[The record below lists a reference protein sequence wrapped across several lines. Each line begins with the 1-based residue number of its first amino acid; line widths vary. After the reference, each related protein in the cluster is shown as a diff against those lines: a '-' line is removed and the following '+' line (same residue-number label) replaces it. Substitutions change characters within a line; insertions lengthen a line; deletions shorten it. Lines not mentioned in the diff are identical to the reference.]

1 MSLPNWPKEAAGLSA
16 VAPVA
21 LPQSNRRS
29 IIWGIVAGA
38 GSRYRG
44 DIVIPRD
51 LADDK
56 LVPLPIRLP
65 EDLYEWLREA
75 AHRRRMPMAELVREA
90 LREYR
95 ESQDPQIDLWTRR
108 DAGR

>member
-1 MSLPNWPKEAAGLSA
+1 MPPTLRLEPSRALLWAHNRTCVRFGLGVVTNA
-16 VAPVA
+16 
-21 LPQSNRRS
+21 R
-29 IIWGIVAGA
+29 
-38 GSRYRG
+38 SRYRA

-51 LADDK
+51 LADEK

-95 ESQDPQIDLWTRR
+95 ESQDPQIDLWTPR